1 MDKIIIK
8 DLEIFAFHGVM
19 KEEKTLGQKFLLS
32 MELGVDLRGAGLSD
46 DLDKT
51 VHYGILS
58 EEVERVFQSK
68 SHDLIEKA
76 AEEVATYVLGKYQLI
91 REIKLTLKKPWAPV
105 GKSLDYVAVEIT
117 RAKHKAFIAVGANVG
132 DKKRN
137 IQDAFGIISKSG
149 HTKIKNTSK
158 FYETKPVGYTEQDDF
173 INCAIEVE
181 TLLTPLELVRFLL
194 GVEKDL
200 KREHIIKWGP
210 RTIDLDVILYD
221 DIISNNPEVIIPH
234 PRMHERMFVLQPLN
248 DIAAYELHPI
258 LKKRIFEIEKEVKDL
273 TS

>member
-1 MDKIIIK
+1 
-8 DLEIFAFHGVM
+8 
-19 KEEKTLGQKFLLS
+19 GQKFLLS